1 MKQNQFGRT
10 GLTIS
15 AIAYGGIVSTMG
27 EYANYT
33 FDGDGQT
40 ASDQYVSYALEAGI
54 NYFDVAPKYG
64 DAQEKLGN
72 SLRGIRDRIILA
84 CKTGCRDYDSAA
96 RDLERSLK
104 LLHTDHFDV
113 YQLHA
118 LGNGDD
124 VERAFADNGVMR
136 LMEEVKKDGTAR
148 FLGITAHSEGAAL
161 KALELYDFDTL
172 LFSTNWQMNLSIHY
186 GDRILAKAK
195 ERNMGILGMKS
206 MIERGFRKDDA
217 ELRKRWPKS
226 WCKPFDT
233 EKEAN
238 LLLPAMKYAWSL
250 GISALVPPGNFD
262 HFSFAVNHIDEVV
275 ENPICES
282 ETDLL
287 NKHLSLVRGKPFF
300 GEDMYR

>member
-40 ASDQYVSYALEAGI
+40 ASDQYVSYA
-54 NYFDVAPKYG
+54 

-124 VERAFADNGVMR
+124 VERAFADSGVMR
-136 LMEEVKKDGTAR
+136 LMEEMKKDGTAR

-161 KALELYDFDTL
+161 KALDLYDFDTL

-226 WCKPFDT
+226 WCKPFDP
-233 EKEAN
+233 ESQAK
-238 LLLPAMKYAWSL
+238 LLLAAMKYARSL
-250 GISALVPPGNFD
+250 NPDTLIPAGDIE
-262 HFSFAVNHIDEVV
+262 HFRFAVEHAEEIWDEPLSADEREELNQHLPLV
-275 ENPICES
+275 EN
-282 ETDLL
+282 DLFMPEEG
-287 NKHLSLVRGKPFF
+287 R
-300 GEDMYR
+300 